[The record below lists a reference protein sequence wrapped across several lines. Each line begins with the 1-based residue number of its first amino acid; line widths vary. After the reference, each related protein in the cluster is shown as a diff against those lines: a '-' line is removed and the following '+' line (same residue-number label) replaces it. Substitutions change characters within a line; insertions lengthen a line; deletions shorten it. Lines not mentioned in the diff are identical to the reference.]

1 MIDNNRLVSIIVPVY
16 NAEEYL
22 EECLDSI
29 LNQTYSNLEVIL
41 INDGSTDKSLNIIE
55 SYAEKD
61 SRIVFDTIINSGP
74 GACRN
79 IGLDRFNGDFVMFVD
94 SDDEIC
100 VDLIEILLGYI
111 SKTSEISMCKFTK
124 NRKKINSGT
133 RQVEKITYEFN
144 DSVKQMYSTG
154 FASSGPYSKLYGRE
168 IFDVLRFPDI
178 PMYEDSA
185 ISLQVISKASEVKF
199 VDYYGY
205 YYRFNPE
212 SITNKKVS
220 ERNFAIINKT
230 NIVLEFVEKNHP
242 ETVNLVKK
250 ICINDND
257 YVMIE
262 CVRNFDETSQK
273 LFNELLQQNREL
285 SKNLGIRKLVYFN
298 RGILIGLL
306 RLLGHFYYNDLIR
319 NTFKRILGV

>member
-1 MIDNNRLVSIIVPVY
+1 
-16 NAEEYL
+16 
-22 EECLDSI
+22 
-29 LNQTYSNLEVIL
+29 
-41 INDGSTDKSLNIIE
+41 
-55 SYAEKD
+55 
-61 SRIVFDTIINSGP
+61 
-74 GACRN
+74 
-79 IGLDRFNGDFVMFVD
+79 
-94 SDDEIC
+94 
-100 VDLIEILLGYI
+100 
-111 SKTSEISMCKFTK
+111 
-124 NRKKINSGT
+124 
-133 RQVEKITYEFN
+133 
-144 DSVKQMYSTG
+144 
-154 FASSGPYSKLYGRE
+154 
-168 IFDVLRFPDI
+168 
-178 PMYEDSA
+178 MYEDSA